1 MNSTAPRPT
10 DHPQTPTSSEPDKT
24 AIEAQRGAP
33 TLEELDLDVKRIVL
47 LGIRLGA
54 MYAGNL
60 CRCNR
65 EGLLPGETEC
75 PDCRQ

>member
-1 MNSTAPRPT
+1 MSAPRPT
-10 DHPQTPTSSEPDKT
+10 KYPQNPTTSADFP
-24 AIEAQRGAP
+24 IEAQRGAP

-54 MYAGNL
+54 MFAGNL

-75 PDCRQ
+75 PDCRKIT